1 MAGRE
6 RECQSMLGMISAMV
20 RIAKSKARPLVR
32 RCGAGT
38 KASVSVSGAR
48 AAAAA
53 AAAVPT
59 EGASVLEFKLSY
71 FPSRGKVTAEPW
83 RVGSLCLS
91 DPVFRGQPKQGSH
104 TEKKVVCLTGWLQN
118 PTKSRK
124 KRKKRKNN
132 NLFKTKS
139 REGKRLASAERGQ
152 GRERD
157 LQRRLRSEVGVR
169 APAVPAFCLQ
179 SCIL

>member
-53 AAAVPT
+53 AAAAVPT

-83 RVGSLCLS
+83 RVGSSLPL
-91 DPVFRGQPKQGSH
+91 
-104 TEKKVVCLTGWLQN
+104 
-118 PTKSRK
+118 
-124 KRKKRKNN
+124 
-132 NLFKTKS
+132 
-139 REGKRLASAERGQ
+139 
-152 GRERD
+152 
-157 LQRRLRSEVGVR
+157 
-169 APAVPAFCLQ
+169 
-179 SCIL
+179 